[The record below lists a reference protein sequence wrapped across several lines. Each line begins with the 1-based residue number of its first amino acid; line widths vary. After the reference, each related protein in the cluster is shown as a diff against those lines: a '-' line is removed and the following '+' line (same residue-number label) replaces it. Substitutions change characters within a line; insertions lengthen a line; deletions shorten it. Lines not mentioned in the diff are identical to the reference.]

1 VTELDLVPFE
11 DLPEGLRTRAEA
23 AQEITGDTRFLQAL
37 GNAPHMAEFYFR
49 DFYENVFHQGIVPV
63 RVKELV
69 RLRLSN
75 LHGCVF

>member
-1 VTELDLVPFE
+1 MTELDLVPFE

-49 DFYENVFHQGIVPV
+49 DF
-63 RVKELV
+63 
-69 RLRLSN
+69 
-75 LHGCVF
+75 